1 VKSEGDKESKRGI
14 TNGEDGVGYAEGSCV
29 RRGFGRKDREIQN
42 QARGGNL
49 LLL

>member
-1 VKSEGDKESKRGI
+1 MKTEGDNESKRGI
-14 TNGEDGVGYAEGSCV
+14 TNGEDRIGYAEGSGL
-29 RRGFGRKDREIQN
+29 RRGFERKDREIQN